1 MPEKLYAVG
10 DERESD
16 HVSTEMA
23 AARACL
29 DQVLA
34 RMGELS
40 VVDRER
46 LTYLERSTV
55 DKREAAE
62 DLFHTANNALFV
74 ITVNLELLTRH
85 LSLRGEC
92 DHEEVR
98 KWLALL
104 IRKTKEIG
112 AVTRRLLT
120 AGTEGPFYLIQTF
133 VSLRSVIEQ
142 ALEIYGDIARSK
154 TIEIVWELPAFPA
167 IAIWTDAVAVG
178 TVLDNLLS
186 NAIKFSEPGETITVR
201 MTRNGKELICSVDDR
216 GPGLSEED
224 RSKIFQRGS
233 QLGPKPTG
241 GESSS
246 GYGLA
251 AARDVVER
259 LGGRIWC
266 ESVEGKGSSFM
277 FSLPAV
283 VQSLPAH
290 TGDSPVPAP
299 V

>member
-1 MPEKLYAVG
+1 LVEPLEETVPENLAAIG
-10 DERESD
+10 IAREKD
-16 HVSTEMA
+16 HMSSEMA
-23 AARACL
+23 AARVCL
-29 DQVLA
+29 DQALA

-46 LTYLERSTV
+46 LTYLEQSTV
-55 DKREAAE
+55 DKREATE
-62 DLFHTANNALFV
+62 DLFHTANNALFA

-85 LSLRGEC
+85 LSLKGEC
-92 DHEEVR
+92 EHREVK

-104 IRKTKEIG
+104 MRKTKEIG
-112 AVTRRLLT
+112 TVTRRLLT

-133 VSLRSVIEQ
+133 VSLRSVIER
-142 ALEIYGDIARSK
+142 ALEIYEDIARDK
-154 TIEIVWELPAFPA
+154 NIEIAWQLPAFPA

-186 NAIKFSEPGETITVR
+186 NAIKFSEPGNTIAVT
-201 MTRNGKELICSVDDR
+201 MTRNGTELICAVSDN
-216 GPGLSEED
+216 GPGLSED
-224 RSKIFQRGS
+224 DQSRVFQRGA

-277 FSLPAV
+277 FSLPMVVAV
-283 VQSLPAH
+283 ARSAA
-290 TGDSPVPAP
+290 G
-299 V
+299 